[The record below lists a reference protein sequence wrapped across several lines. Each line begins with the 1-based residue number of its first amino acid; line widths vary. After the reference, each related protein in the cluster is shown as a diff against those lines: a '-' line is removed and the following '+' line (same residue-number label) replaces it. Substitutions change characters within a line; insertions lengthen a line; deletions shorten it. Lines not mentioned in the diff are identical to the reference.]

1 MASLRKR
8 NNLWQAQ
15 VRIKNSGSIS
25 KSFNLRKDALIWA
38 TSQEN
43 LMQRGEWEN
52 DTQSRQSLYDL
63 MNRYLVKVT
72 PSKRGRCTEERR
84 LKRLLKDDEFMN
96 LLYHSAAVKR
106 LY

>member
-25 KSFNLRKDALIWA
+25 KSFNLRKDALTWA
-38 TSQEN
+38 TTQEN
-43 LMQRGEWEN
+43 LMQRGEWEK

-63 MNRYLVKVT
+63 MNRYLVKIIQT
-72 PSKRGRCTEERR
+72 KE
-84 LKRLLKDDEFMN
+84 
-96 LLYHSAAVKR
+96 
-106 LY
+106 

>member
-38 TSQEN
+38 TTQEN
-43 LMQRGEWEN
+43 LMQRGESYQVPEN
-52 DTQSRQSLYDL
+52 VFARQ
-63 MNRYLVKVT
+63 M
-72 PSKRGRCTEERR
+72 EERG
-84 LKRLLKDDEFMN
+84 LKK
-96 LLYHSAAVKR
+96 KR
-106 LY
+106 TKEGVFYVDIHLNKTHNF